1 MRPRAYL
8 MLFTLALIWG
18 ASFLFI
24 KIGVREMPPA
34 TLVTLR
40 LAFAVITLFE
50 IAAARPALVAGWRR
64 YWRLAILVAI
74 FNVMIPYLLIS
85 WGETQIYSGT
95 ASILNATT
103 PLFTVLLA
111 SVWIG
116 TGREPL
122 TWRKVLG
129 ILIGF
134 AGVFVVFGLDV
145 RAFSDQSQPIILG
158 ELAVVAASA
167 SYGVGGLLSRR
178 YAGEGTGTLVGPL
191 TSLSAA
197 LIISIPVALLWDPP
211 TALPSWKAI
220 GAIAALGVLGTGVA
234 YLFYFWLIRNVGA
247 PRTSM
252 VTYLLPFTAL
262 LWGAVFLGE
271 AILPNAVLGLALVL
285 LGTLIT
291 NNTLS
296 ALFRRQP
303 KATLQPAASLAVT
316 PEVADDIASAGAHP
330 QEARRG

>member
-24 KIGVREMPPA
+24 KIGVEEMSPA

-40 LAFAVITLFE
+40 LAFGVITLFE
-50 IAAARPALVAGWRR
+50 IAAARPALVAGWQR

-85 WGETQIYSGT
+85 WGETQIFSGT

-116 TGREPL
+116 NGHEPL
-122 TWRKVLG
+122 SWRKG
-129 ILIGF
+129 IGVLIGF
-134 AGVFVVFGLDV
+134 FGVFVVFGLDV
-145 RAFSDQSQPIILG
+145 RAFSNQSLPIILG
-158 ELAVVAASA
+158 ELAVVGASA
-167 SYGVGGLLSRR
+167 SYGIGGLLSRR
-178 YAGEGTGTLVGPL
+178 YAGEGTGTLVGPM
-191 TSLSAA
+191 TSLTAA
-197 LIISIPVALLWDPP
+197 LIISIPITLLWDPP
-211 TALPSWKAI
+211 TAFPSWKAI
-220 GAIAALGVLGTGVA
+220 GAIAALGIFGTGVA

-262 LWGAVFLGE
+262 LWGWLVFGE
-271 AILPNAVLGLALVL
+271 PILPNALLGLAFVL
-285 LGTLIT
+285 LGTMIT
-291 NNTLS
+291 NNTFGM
-296 ALFRRQP
+296 LFRRQP
-303 KATLQPAASLAVT
+303 KVTQPSSSVELT
-316 PEVADDIASAGAHP
+316 PEIVEDIASAGAYP
-330 QEARRG
+330 EEVRNG

>member
-24 KIGVREMPPA
+24 KIGVQEMPPA
-34 TLVTLR
+34 TLVALR
-40 LAFAVITLFE
+40 LAFGAATLGVIV
-50 IAAARPALVAGWRR
+50 AARPALAAGWRR

-85 WGETQIYSGT
+85 WGETQIFSGT

-116 TGREPL
+116 TGREAL
-122 TWRKVLG
+122 SWRKGLG

-134 AGVFVVFGLDV
+134 LGVFVVFGLDA
-145 RAFSDQSQPIILG
+145 RAFSDQSLPMIQG

-178 YAGEGTGTLVGPL
+178 YAGKDTGTLVGPL
-191 TSLSAA
+191 TSLTAA

-211 TALPSWKAI
+211 TALPSWTAI
-220 GAIAALGVLGTGVA
+220 GAIAALGILGTGVA

-262 LWGAVFLGE
+262 FWGWLVFGE
-271 AILPNAVLGLALVL
+271 PVLPNALLGLALVL

-291 NNTLS
+291 NNAFG

-303 KATLQPAASLAVT
+303 KAAQPAAPTGMT
-316 PEVADDIASAGAHP
+316 PETAEDIASAGAYP
-330 QEARRG
+330 EARHG

>member
-1 MRPRAYL
+1 L
-8 MLFTLALIWG
+8 V
-18 ASFLFI
+18 FI
-24 KIGVREMPPA
+24 KIGVQEMSPA
-34 TLVTLR
+34 TLVSLR
-40 LAFAVITLFE
+40 LAFGVATLGLIVAVSPGLI
-50 IAAARPALVAGWRR
+50 AGWRR

-85 WGETQIYSGT
+85 WGETHIFSGT

-116 TGREPL
+116 IGHEAL

-134 AGVFVVFGLDV
+134 LGVFVVFGLDI
-145 RAFSDQSQPIILG
+145 RAFSDQSLPIVLG
-158 ELAVVAASA
+158 ELAVVGASA

-191 TSLSAA
+191 TSLTAG

-211 TALPSWKAI
+211 AALPSWKALA
-220 GAIAALGVLGTGVA
+220 AIAALGVLGTGVA
-234 YLFYFWLIRNVGA
+234 FLFYFWLIRNVGA

-262 LWGAVFLGE
+262 LWGRIFLGE
-271 AILPNAVLGLALVL
+271 PILPNALLGLALVL

-291 NNTLS
+291 NNAFS
-296 ALFRRQP
+296 AIFRRRTQ
-303 KATLQPAASLAVT
+303 AAQPAASSGLT
-316 PEVADDIASAGAHP
+316 PEIAEDIAPAGGHP
-330 QEARRG
+330 EEARHG

>member
-18 ASFLFI
+18 TSFLFI
-24 KIGVREMPPA
+24 KIGVQEMSPA

-40 LAFAVITLFE
+40 LAFGVATLSVIV
-50 IAAARPALVAGWRR
+50 AASPALIAGWRR

-74 FNVMIPYLLIS
+74 FNVMMPYLLIS
-85 WGETQIYSGT
+85 WGETQIFSGT

-116 TGREPL
+116 PGREAL
-122 TWRKVLG
+122 SWRKGLG

-134 AGVFVVFGLDV
+134 LGVFVVFGLDA
-145 RAFSDQSQPIILG
+145 RAFSDQSLPMIQG

-178 YAGEGTGTLVGPL
+178 FAGKDTGTLVGPL
-191 TSLSAA
+191 TSLTAA
-197 LIISIPVALLWDPP
+197 LIISIPVTLLWDPP
-211 TALPSWKAI
+211 TALPSWTAI
-220 GAIAALGVLGTGVA
+220 GAVAALGILGTGVA

-247 PRTSM
+247 PRASM

-262 LWGAVFLGE
+262 FWGWLVFGE
-271 AILPNAVLGLALVL
+271 PVLPNALLGLALVL

-291 NNTLS
+291 NNAFG
-296 ALFRRQP
+296 ALFRHRP
-303 KATLQPAASLAVT
+303 KAAQPAT
-316 PEVADDIASAGAHP
+316 PTGMSPETAEDIASAGAYP
-330 QEARRG
+330 EARHG

>member
-24 KIGVREMPPA
+24 KIGVQEMPPA

-40 LAFAVITLFE
+40 LAFGAATLGVIV
-50 IAAARPALVAGWRR
+50 AARPALAAGWRR

-85 WGETQIYSGT
+85 WGETQIFSGT

-116 TGREPL
+116 TGREAL
-122 TWRKVLG
+122 SWRKGLG

-134 AGVFVVFGLDV
+134 LGVFVVFGLDA
-145 RAFSDQSQPIILG
+145 RAFSDQSLPMIQG
-158 ELAVVAASA
+158 ELAVVVASA

-178 YAGEGTGTLVGPL
+178 YAGKDTGTLVGPL
-191 TSLSAA
+191 TSLTAA

-211 TALPSWKAI
+211 TALPSWTAI
-220 GAIAALGVLGTGVA
+220 RRHRRARRTRHRRRLPLLLLADSQCRRATHLDGHVLAALH
-234 YLFYFWLIRNVGA
+234 R
-247 PRTSM
+247 
-252 VTYLLPFTAL
+252 
-262 LWGAVFLGE
+262 
-271 AILPNAVLGLALVL
+271 AVLGVAGLWRA
-285 LGTLIT
+285 G
-291 NNTLS
+291 
-296 ALFRRQP
+296 
-303 KATLQPAASLAVT
+303 PAQRAAW
-316 PEVADDIASAGAHP
+316 PGAGA
-330 QEARRG
+330 ARHVDHQQRLRRNLPPPAEGRAARCAHWNDAGDC

>member
-1 MRPRAYL
+1 

-24 KIGVREMPPA
+24 KIGVQEMSPA

-40 LAFAVITLFE
+40 LAFGVITLFE
-50 IAAARPALVAGWRR
+50 IAAARPALVAGWQR

-74 FNVMIPYLLIS
+74 FNVIIPYLLIS
-85 WGETQIYSGT
+85 WGETRIFSGT

-116 TGREPL
+116 NGHEAL
-122 TWRKVLG
+122 SWRKGIG

-134 AGVFVVFGLDV
+134 LGVFLVFGLNG
-145 RAFSDQSQPIILG
+145 RAFSDQSLPIILG
-158 ELAVVAASA
+158 ELAVVGASA

-178 YAGEGTGTLVGPL
+178 YAGEGTGTLVGPM
-191 TSLSAA
+191 TSLTAA
-197 LIISIPVALLWDPP
+197 LIISIPIAVLWNPP
-211 TALPSWKAI
+211 TAFPSWKAL
-220 GAIAALGVLGTGVA
+220 GAVAALGVLGTGVA

-262 LWGAVFLGE
+262 LWGWLVFGE
-271 AILPNAVLGLALVL
+271 PILPNAILGLALVL
-285 LGTLIT
+285 LGTMIT
-291 NNTLS
+291 NNTFS
-296 ALFRRQP
+296 MLFRRQP
-303 KATLQPAASLAVT
+303 KVAQPSASAEV
-316 PEVADDIASAGAHP
+316 PSEVAEDIASAGAYP
-330 QEARRG
+330 EEARHG

>member
-24 KIGVREMPPA
+24 KIGVQEMSPA
-34 TLVTLR
+34 TLVSLR
-40 LAFAVITLFE
+40 LAFGVATLGVIV
-50 IAAARPALVAGWRR
+50 AARPALIAGWRG

-85 WGETQIYSGT
+85 WGETHIFSGT

-116 TGREPL
+116 NGHEAL

-134 AGVFVVFGLDV
+134 LGVFVVFGLDV
-145 RAFSDQSQPIILG
+145 RAFSDQSLPIILG
-158 ELAVVAASA
+158 ELAVVGASA

-178 YAGEGTGTLVGPL
+178 YAGKGTGTLVGPL
-191 TSLSAA
+191 TSLTAG
-197 LIISIPVALLWDPP
+197 LIISIPVTLLWNPP

-262 LWGAVFLGE
+262 FWGWLVFGE
-271 AILPNAVLGLALVL
+271 PILPNALLGLALVL

-291 NNTLS
+291 NNAFS
-296 ALFRRQP
+296 ALFRRRQQ
-303 KATLQPAASLAVT
+303 AAQPAASTGLT
-316 PEVADDIASAGAHP
+316 PEVAEGIASAGGYP
-330 QEARRG
+330 EEARHG

>member
-8 MLFTLALIWG
+8 ILFTLALIWG

-24 KIGVREMPPA
+24 KIGVQEMSPA

-40 LAFAVITLFE
+40 LAFAVITLGE
-50 IAAARPALVAGWRR
+50 IAAARPALIAGWRR

-85 WGETQIYSGT
+85 WGETRIFSGT

-116 TGREPL
+116 NGHESL
-122 TWRKVLG
+122 SWRKGLG

-134 AGVFVVFGLDV
+134 LGVFVVFGLDV
-145 RAFSDQSQPIILG
+145 RAFSNQSLPIILG
-158 ELAVVAASA
+158 ELAVVVASA

-178 YAGEGTGTLVGPL
+178 FAGEGTGTLVGPL
-191 TSLSAA
+191 TSLTAG
-197 LIISIPVALLWDPP
+197 LIISIPVMLLWDPP

-220 GAIAALGVLGTGVA
+220 GAIAALGVLGTGIA

-252 VTYLLPFTAL
+252 VTYLLPFSAL
-262 LWGAVFLGE
+262 LWGLLVFGE
-271 AILPNAVLGLALVL
+271 PILPNALLGLALVL
-285 LGTLIT
+285 LGTMIT
-291 NNTLS
+291 NNTIG
-296 ALFRRQP
+296 ALFRRKPQM
-303 KATLQPAASLAVT
+303 TQPATSVEIT
-316 PEVADDIASAGAHP
+316 PDIAEDIASAGAYP
-330 QEARRG
+330 EEARRG

>member
-1 MRPRAYL
+1 

-24 KIGVREMPPA
+24 KIGVQEMSPA

-40 LAFAVITLFE
+40 LAFGVITLFE
-50 IAAARPALVAGWRR
+50 IAAARPALVAGWQR

-74 FNVMIPYLLIS
+74 FNVIIPYLLIS
-85 WGETQIYSGT
+85 WGETQIFSGT

-116 TGREPL
+116 NGHEAL
-122 TWRKVLG
+122 SWRKG
-129 ILIGF
+129 IGVLIGF
-134 AGVFVVFGLDV
+134 LGVFLVFGLDA
-145 RAFSDQSQPIILG
+145 RAFSDQSLPIILG
-158 ELAVVAASA
+158 ELAVVGAAA

-178 YAGEGTGTLVGPL
+178 YAGEGTGTLVGPM
-191 TSLSAA
+191 TSLTAA
-197 LIISIPVALLWDPP
+197 LIISIPITLLWDPP

-220 GAIAALGVLGTGVA
+220 GAVAALGILGTGVA

-262 LWGAVFLGE
+262 LWGRVFLGE
-271 AILPNAVLGLALVL
+271 AILPNSLLGLALVL
-285 LGTLIT
+285 LGTMIT
-291 NNTLS
+291 NNTFS
-296 ALFRRQP
+296 MLFRRQP
-303 KATLQPAASLAVT
+303 KVAQPSASVAVT
-316 PEVADDIASAGAHP
+316 PEIAEDIASAGAYP
-330 QEARRG
+330 EEARHG

>member
-1 MRPRAYL
+1 

-24 KIGVREMPPA
+24 KIGVQEMSPG
-34 TLVTLR
+34 TLVSLR
-40 LAFAVITLFE
+40 LAFGVVTLGVIVS
-50 IAAARPALVAGWRR
+50 ARPALIAGWQR

-85 WGETQIYSGT
+85 WGETKIFSGT

-116 TGREPL
+116 NGHEAL

-134 AGVFVVFGLDV
+134 AGVFVVFGLDA
-145 RAFSDQSQPIILG
+145 RALSNQSLPIILG

-178 YAGEGTGTLVGPL
+178 YAGKGTGTLVGPL
-191 TSLSAA
+191 TSLTAG
-197 LIISIPVALLWDPP
+197 LIISIPVALLWSPP
-211 TALPSWKAI
+211 TAFPSWEAI

-262 LWGAVFLGE
+262 FWGWLVFGE
-271 AILPNAVLGLALVL
+271 PVLPNALLGLALVL

-291 NNTLS
+291 NNAFS
-296 ALFRRQP
+296 ALFRRTP
-303 KATLQPAASLAVT
+303 KATQPAPVDALT
-316 PEVADDIASAGAHP
+316 PDIAEDIASAGTYP
-330 QEARRG
+330 EEARHG